1 MSACSPPSATQKQLT
16 MLHCPPA
23 APLASIALPFQA
35 ALPESINIWSTA
47 AWHIAENNDEK
58 GAYISDFGG
67 HVHLNCANLFPDPQ
81 VFNYDCIVLAALHKH
96 RTSADATASA
106 EPARLPLAAPVA
118 TDPVGRNLGNAL
130 ARASMSKDE
139 EEVFE
144 TPDQK
149 RRKVVGQARPR
160 APLGES
166 STKADAPA
174 Q

>member
-1 MSACSPPSATQKQLT
+1 
-16 MLHCPPA
+16 MLHCTPA
-23 APLASIALPFQA
+23 APLASIALLFQA

-67 HVHLNCANLFPDPQ
+67 HVHSNCASLFSDPQ

-96 RTSADATASA
+96 RTSADATVDA

-118 TDPVGRNLGNAL
+118 TDPVGRDLENAL
-130 ARASMSKDE
+130 PGASVLKDE
-139 EEVFE
+139 EGVFE
-144 TPDQK
+144 TPDRK
-149 RRKVVGQARPR
+149 RRNVVGQARPR
-160 APLGES
+160 APPLGES
-166 STKADAPA
+166 SAKADAPA